1 MRLRGLSSYNVI
13 AARRKRLSFVAGKFH
28 FDGLRVIAEVFSEQ
42 IKPAFVAC
50 VVLDSDRQLNGRAF
64 QKIQIVERNAGVKEL
79 IVEENALFIHDDVF
93 QNSELRG
100 GYRPEFGGVFAAPSA
115 EIAGGSEREDFFFIY
130 KDGYIARPCVVVAV
144 GFRADFERKHNLRKL
159 PGDFGRRGG
168 EVIRNEPL
176 IEPQALGVHAFG
188 REQPVEGALSCI
200 APAGEWYGC
209 WPSWEIAFYGV
220 AYALY
225 YYYGDA
231 DGAKRFYPNMKKHF
245 RFIIGKYL
253 ENGLIPYGQGDL
265 NYPDVPFE
273 VCPQELTSSLNFMK
287 IAELL
292 SELAAAFGEDGTEY
306 AAAASSLKCNIREK
320 YSGET
325 SLTGMAGLTYF
336 GVCDKTDEI
345 VAYLEKHD
353 YAMHCGMLGAKYLL
367 GALGKS
373 GKTDEL
379 LRLLTKTDYPSF
391 GFWYASGMT
400 TLSENFEMS
409 ASLNHHMYSYI
420 VENAIRYFVGV
431 ILGKDRKSAIVEPSL
446 PAGLSCAEY
455 TFATESGLFRAVAS
469 RAENGNKTLRL
480 TVPSGFS
487 AEAFGKMYEK
497 GEYVIG
503 F

>member
-13 AARRKRLSFVAGKFH
+13 AAWRKRLSFVAGKFH
-28 FDGLRVIAEVFSEQ
+28 FDGLRVIAEIFPEQ

-50 VVLDSDRQLNGRAF
+50 VVLDSDRQLNGRAL
-64 QKIQIVERNAGVKEL
+64 QKIQIVERNARVKEL

-100 GYRPEFGGVFAAPSA
+100 GYRPEFGSVFAAS
-115 EIAGGSEREDFFFIY
+115 
-130 KDGYIARPCVVVAV
+130 
-144 GFRADFERKHNLRKL
+144 
-159 PGDFGRRGG
+159 
-168 EVIRNEPL
+168 
-176 IEPQALGVHAFG
+176 
-188 REQPVEGALSCI
+188 
-200 APAGEWYGC
+200 
-209 WPSWEIAFYGV
+209 
-220 AYALY
+220 
-225 YYYGDA
+225 
-231 DGAKRFYPNMKKHF
+231 
-245 RFIIGKYL
+245 
-253 ENGLIPYGQGDL
+253 
-265 NYPDVPFE
+265 
-273 VCPQELTSSLNFMK
+273 
-287 IAELL
+287 
-292 SELAAAFGEDGTEY
+292 

-373 GKTDEL
+373 EKTDEL

-431 ILGKDRKSAIVEPSL
+431 MLGKDRKSAIVEPSL
-446 PAGLSCAEY
+446 PAGLNRAEY
-455 TFATESGLFRAVAS
+455 TFATEGGLFRAVAS